1 MRTLLIG
8 PPGTGKG
15 TPAVRL
21 AAHLSIPHI
30 STGDLFREHI
40 DQDTQLGQ
48 NTHTHIRAG
57 LLVPDEVTTAV
68 IKECLARP
76 DIEREFLLLNL
87 RTQEDLVGFLR
98 ELGGTPPEV
107 LDEPE
112 LLDCLSILLR
122 MDLTTLKSYPDDSR
136 DVLDVPLCVCYGE
149 GDLMVGQELTS
160 PWDGYSSA
168 GVSIRSW
175 PDGPLYPYD
184 RPAEFAAQRVNDV
197 RASPHL
203 PGSRPTVR
211 QEASWG

>member
-15 TPAVRL
+15 TQAVRL
-21 AAHLSIPHI
+21 AASILNV
-30 STGDLFREHI
+30 STGDLLREHVG
-40 DQDTQLGQ
+40 QDTQLGQ

-68 IKECLARP
+68 IKERLARP
-76 DIEREFLLLNL
+76 DIERGFLLLNL
-87 RTQEDLVGFLR
+87 RTQEHLVGFLR
-98 ELGGTPPEV
+98 KLGGTPPEV
-107 LDEPE
+107 LDELE
-112 LLDCLSILLR
+112 LLDYLSILLR
-122 MDLTTLKSYPDDSR
+122 MDLTILKSYPDDSK
-136 DVLDVPLCVCYGE
+136 DVLDVPLCVYFGE
-149 GDLMVGQELTS
+149 GDLMVGQELMS

-175 PDGPLYPYD
+175 LGGPPHPYD

-197 RASPHL
+197 RASPRL